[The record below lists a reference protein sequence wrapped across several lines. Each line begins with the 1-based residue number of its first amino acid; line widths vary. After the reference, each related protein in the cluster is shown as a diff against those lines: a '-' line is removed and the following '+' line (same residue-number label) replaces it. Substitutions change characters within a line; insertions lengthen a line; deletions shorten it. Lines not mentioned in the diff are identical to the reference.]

1 MNYRHAYHAGN
12 FADVFKHTLLII
24 LLTALNRKPAPW
36 CYFDSHAGAG
46 LYDLQGAEVRRGDE
60 AAGGIHRL
68 WPLRATAPAPVA
80 ELCSAVAA
88 VNPGL
93 PADALP
99 RFYPGSPL
107 IAAGL
112 ARPQDRLVL
121 AELRSDEVQLLRT
134 HLHRDAHAA
143 IHARDGYEMLRAL
156 TPPAERRGLALLDPT
171 FELPTEFVQM
181 LQALSAAYQR
191 WPEGVYAL
199 WYPRKDGPATRRL
212 ERELLRLKP
221 QRMLRADFRIAPED
235 TPQFGACSLA
245 LINPPW
251 QSEHAMQV
259 SLAFLRDALAPQAGS
274 YHLHWLTTA
283 SLDK

>member
-12 FADVFKHTLLII
+12 FADVFKHTVLII
-24 LLTALNRKPAPW
+24 LLAALKRKPTPW

-46 LYDLQGAEVRRGDE
+46 LYDLQGSEARRGGE

-68 WPLRATAPAPVA
+68 WPLCAVAPVPVA

-107 IAAGL
+107 IAAGR

-121 AELRSDEVQLLRT
+121 AERRSDEAQLLRT
-134 HLHRDAHAA
+134 HLRRDARAA
-143 IHARDGYEMLRAL
+143 IHARDGYEMLKAL
-156 TPPAERRGLALLDPT
+156 TPPAERRGLVLLDPT
-171 FELPTEFVQM
+171 FEQPTEFVRM
-181 LQALSAAYQR
+181 LQVLRVMHGR
-191 WPEGVYAL
+191 WPEGVCAL
-199 WYPRKDGPATRRL
+199 WYPRKDEPAAQRF

-221 QRMLRADFRIAPED
+221 CRMLRAEFHIAPAH
-235 TPQFGACSLA
+235 TPGFCACNMV

-251 QSEHAMQV
+251 QSEQLMKI
-259 SLAFLRDALAPQAGS
+259 SLAFLRDALAPQVGS
-274 YHLHWLTTA
+274 YGLRWLATSTV
-283 SLDK
+283 DK